1 LDDLVSNVETD
12 VQAKTR
18 AQTARMAC
26 FLPMD
31 RWIAVFRSDSKR
43 IKRHQTREKALF
55 SVLLHKTEKVYK
67 ERFPVRLLAV
77 FNVMKKSEFI
87 DMR

>member
-1 LDDLVSNVETD
+1 L
-12 VQAKTR
+12 K
-18 AQTARMAC
+18 TARQ
-26 FLPMD
+26 
-31 RWIAVFRSDSKR
+31 SD
-43 IKRHQTREKALF
+43 EKALF

-67 ERFPVRLLAV
+67 ERFRVRLLAV